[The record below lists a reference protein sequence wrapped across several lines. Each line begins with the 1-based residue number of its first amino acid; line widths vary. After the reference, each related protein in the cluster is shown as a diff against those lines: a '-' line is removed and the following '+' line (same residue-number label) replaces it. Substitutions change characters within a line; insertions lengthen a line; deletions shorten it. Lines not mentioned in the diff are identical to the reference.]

1 MNPPKKILVIRNDK
15 LGDFMLAWPAF
26 SLLKQQYPNT
36 EITALVPEYTAL
48 MAGQCPWIDKVL
60 IDTREASFFKN
71 INKLTRQIR
80 PQHYDMAICFY
91 LETRTALALWLAGV
105 KLRVGPAT
113 RLAQIYLNRTLTQR
127 RSRSIKPE
135 FEYNIDLARY
145 AIKLLHDKPVE
156 LQQPPFLTFDK
167 KDTDAVKDRLFKD
180 YSLADDVKFVIIHP
194 GSGGS
199 AINLS
204 VEQYAELALA
214 ITQNHGVYIII
225 TAGPGEQASA
235 EALSERLKNC
245 KHHIHYSTNGI
256 IDFCKLI
263 SLCYVFISGSTG
275 PLHIAGALNV
285 RTAAFYPA
293 RRSATSLRWQT
304 LNSAD
309 RRLAFYPK
317 KYTGPDDMKQIDVL
331 ESAKEII
338 ARFIL

>member
-1 MNPPKKILVIRNDK
+1 
-15 LGDFMLAWPAF
+15 MLAWPAF
-26 SLLKQQYPNT
+26 SLLKQQYPDT

-48 MAGQCPWIDKVL
+48 MAELCPWIDKVL
-60 IDTREASFFKN
+60 TDNREPSFFKD
-71 INKLTRQIR
+71 IKKLSDQIR

-91 LETRTALALWLAGV
+91 LETRSSLSLWLAGV
-105 KLRVGPAT
+105 KLRIGPAT
-113 RLAQIYLNRTLTQR
+113 RLAQIYLSKRLTQR

-135 FEYNIDLARY
+135 FEYNLDLARH
-145 AIKLLHDKPVE
+145 AIKLLDDKPVE

-167 KDTDAVKDRLFKD
+167 KDTDAVKDSLFKD
-180 YSLADDVKFVIIHP
+180 YALAEDAKLVIIHP

-214 ITQNHGVYIII
+214 IAKSNNVYIII
-225 TAGPGEQASA
+225 TAGPGEQVSV
-235 EALSERLKNC
+235 EALSDLLKDCN
-245 KHHIHYSTNGI
+245 HHIHYSTKGI

-263 SLCYVFISGSTG
+263 SLCHIFISGSTG

-309 RRLAFYPK
+309 RRLAFSPK
-317 KYTGPDDMKQIDVL
+317 RYTGQDDMKQIDIPQ
-331 ESAKEII
+331 SAKEII